1 MTFGPEH
8 TAECLAKS
16 EKYCTCG
23 ALNKYR
29 PKLPIIESPIAT
41 LRDQFAMA
49 ALTGLMTSQDQQ
61 GEWQHD
67 VLGATRIAY
76 EVADAMLKAREE

>member
-29 PKLPIIESPIAT
+29 PKLPIMESPIAT
-41 LRDQFAMA
+41 LRDQFAMEIA
-49 ALTGLMTSQDQQ
+49 PALISLYGTFVKVNGK
-61 GEWQHD
+61 
-67 VLGATRIAY
+67 AIAKESY
-76 EVADAMLKAREE
+76 EIADAMLKAREE